1 MFFTTFY
8 SRHALVRYYLSL
20 TPFLF
25 LRDRPDA
32 RMQRQRTSCL
42 LYLQA
47 LWAEGGGKVLR
58 PPVEEESLR
67 TGGRKSS
74 KRKKAAG
81 EKLKEDATEEVEE
94 EGGLA
99 EAKTEMK
106 STRRASQTMRKG
118 VQHPTDG
125 AKLFGE
131 VEREAEERGL
141 LLDDVDGLEV
151 GMDCETG
158 DEEAGGVS

>member
-1 MFFTTFY
+1 MLECKDKEQAVFY
-8 SRHALVRYYLSL
+8 IYRLYGLKEV
-20 TPFLF
+20 
-25 LRDRPDA
+25 DA
-32 RMQRQRTSCL
+32 
-42 LYLQA
+42 
-47 LWAEGGGKVLR
+47 KVLR

-99 EAKTEMK
+99 DAKTKMK

-118 VQHPTDG
+118 VLQHPTGG
-125 AKLFGE
+125 AKLFGASE

-151 GMDCETG
+151 GMDG
-158 DEEAGGVS
+158 L